1 MGKDGIVETKIKE
14 IAAVLRST
22 EKMAGQFADRVEERL
37 GTPVTHSEL
46 LAVIGGM
53 PPHTLTMDKVVNKLR
68 RQLRSH

>member
-1 MGKDGIVETKIKE
+1 MGKDSVVETKIKE

-37 GTPVTHSEL
+37 GTPVTHTEL
-46 LAVIGGM
+46 LAILNGM
-53 PPHTLTMDKVVNKLR
+53 PAHTLTMDKVVSKLR